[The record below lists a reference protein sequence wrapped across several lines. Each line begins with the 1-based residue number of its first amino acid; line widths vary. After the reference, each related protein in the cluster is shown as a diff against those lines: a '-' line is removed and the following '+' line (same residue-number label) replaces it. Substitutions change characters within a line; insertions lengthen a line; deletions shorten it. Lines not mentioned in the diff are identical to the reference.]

1 MKGAVTCVQV
11 KAFDRKGVQ
20 FFRFST
26 PVSSD
31 IIHLEVV
38 NSTLYAFA
46 EYSVTVFEETTEKSF
61 YLAPERITC
70 ATIVPMRG
78 TDGHMAA
85 LGCQDSCIR
94 LLDGNQVV
102 QVSHVVRS
110 GAEHAVARCMR
121 PQHRRSLRAAFD
133 HTSHILGGSRAQEVL
148 LDAAPSALTYCALAH
163 DAFNQHPTR
172 KELFVGLSN
181 GDVGQIFVD
190 ATSHHFGAALP
201 NVDRRGAIN
210 QVYSAFD
217 MTGNGMNEVA
227 VGREDGRFEVYDMA
241 ADGTLQLVC
250 ARTIMRCLRP
260 HAL

>member
-1 MKGAVTCVQV
+1 MTLSMTGAVARVQV

-102 QVSHVVRS
+102 QVSGVVRS
-110 GAEHAVARCMR
+110 GAERAVVRCMS
-121 PQHRRSLRAAFD
+121 PQHPQRPPPLPRSVRAAFD
-133 HTSHILGGSRAQEVL
+133 HTPRHPAGHAHRRCCWTRHQ
-148 LDAAPSALTYCALAH
+148 APS
-163 DAFNQHPTR
+163 PTAR
-172 KELFVGLSN
+172 
-181 GDVGQIFVD
+181 
-190 ATSHHFGAALP
+190 SHTTP
-201 NVDRRGAIN
+201 SI
-210 QVYSAFD
+210 S
-217 MTGNGMNEVA
+217 
-227 VGREDGRFEVYDMA
+227 
-241 ADGTLQLVC
+241 
-250 ARTIMRCLRP
+250 IP
-260 HAL
+260 HARSSSWASRTATLARFSWTPPLTTLAPRCRTWTAAVPSTRCTRPLT